1 MRVALVTLAAAA
13 GLAAPAQASA
23 HARGP
28 TVAIDY
34 RLRLTSVPAG
44 VHARILDGD
53 RSLEATVDPGST
65 LLVTGL
71 LHEPMLRIDG
81 GVWANRA
88 SPTAHTDRVLTKPAS
103 RPGWVQLS
111 GARTFAW
118 HDHRLTPAGPRGRFA
133 IGVRVN
139 GRPGEIAGSFVRVPR
154 PALWPWLVGVAAF
167 GAAVWAVA
175 ARSAHRLPLTVGLG
189 LAAGAAALATSI
201 AFAVRDRPGGGVG
214 WLQIG
219 TAVAVALA
227 LGVPLLRF
235 RGRRRAQAAGVMGAV
250 AAAVTIALLPV
261 FWHGVVISAL
271 PGDLVRF
278 ACAVALAGGAAAAAL
293 SLLPEFDA

>member
-1 MRVALVTLAAAA
+1 MRLALVTLAAAA

-34 RLRLTSVPAG
+34 RLRVTSVPAG
-44 VHARILDGD
+44 IHVRILDGD
-53 RSLEATVDPGST
+53 RSVEASVDLGST

-81 GVWANRA
+81 GVWANQA
-88 SPTAHTDRVLTKPAS
+88 SPTAHADRVVTEARS
-103 RPGWVQLS
+103 QTGWVQLS
-111 GARTFAW
+111 GARSYAW

-139 GRPGEIAGSFVRVPR
+139 GQPGEIAGSFVRVPR
-154 PALWPWLVGVAAF
+154 PALWPWLLGVAAF
-167 GAAVWAVA
+167 GALVWAA
-175 ARSAHRLPLTVGLG
+175 AVRPALRLPLAIGLG
-189 LAAGAAALATSI
+189 LAAGCAALATSI

-219 TAVAVALA
+219 AAVAVALA
-227 LGVPLLRF
+227 LGVPLVRF

-250 AAAVTIALLPV
+250 AAAVTIASLPV
-261 FWHGVVISAL
+261 FWHGVVISPL

-278 ACAVALAGGAAAAAL
+278 ACALALAGGAAAATL
-293 SLLPEFDA
+293 SLLPEFDG

>member
-34 RLRLTSVPAG
+34 RLRLTSVPTG

-53 RSLEATVDPGST
+53 RSVEASVDPGWT

-81 GVWANRA
+81 GVWANQA
-88 SPTAHTDRVLTKPAS
+88 SPTAHADRVVNPQS
-103 RPGWVQLS
+103 RTGWVQLS
-111 GARTFAW
+111 GARSFAW
-118 HDHRLTPAGPRGRFA
+118 HDHRLTPAGPSGRFA

-139 GRPGEIAGSFVRVPR
+139 GRPGEIAGSFVRLAR
-154 PALWPWLVGVAAF
+154 PALWPWLLGMAVF
-167 GAAVWAVA
+167 GAAVWAIA
-175 ARSAHRLPLTVGLG
+175 ARTTQRLTLTVGLG
-189 LAAGAAALATSI
+189 LGAGAAALATSI

-227 LGVPLLRF
+227 LGIPLARF

-250 AAAVTIALLPV
+250 AAAVTIAVLPV
-261 FWHGVVISAL
+261 FWHAVVISPL
-271 PGDLVRF
+271 PGGLVRF
-278 ACAVALAGGAAAAAL
+278 ACALALAGGAAAAAL
-293 SLLPEFDA
+293 SLLPEFDG

>member
-1 MRVALVTLAAAA
+1 MRVALVTLATVA

-28 TVAIDY
+28 AVAIDY
-34 RLRLTSVPAG
+34 RLHVTAAPAG
-44 VHARILDGD
+44 VHVRILDGD
-53 RSLEATVDPGST
+53 RSVEVSVDRGST
-65 LLVTGL
+65 MLVTGL

-81 GVWANRA
+81 GVWANQA
-88 SPTAHTDRVLTKPAS
+88 SPTAHADRVVTEAAG
-103 RPGWVQLS
+103 RTGWVQLS
-111 GARTFAW
+111 GARSFAW

-154 PALWPWLVGVAAF
+154 PALWPWLAGVAAF

-175 ARSAHRLPLTVGLG
+175 ARSARRLPLTVALAV
-189 LAAGAAALATSI
+189 AAGCAALATSI

-219 TAVAVALA
+219 TAVAVAFA
-227 LGVPLLRF
+227 LGVPLARF

-250 AAAVTIALLPV
+250 AAAVTLALLPV
-261 FWHGVVISAL
+261 FWHAVVISAL
-271 PGDLVRF
+271 PGDVVRF
-278 ACAVALAGGAAAAAL
+278 ACTLAVAGGAAAAAL
-293 SLLPEFDA
+293 SLLPEFDG

>member
-34 RLRLTSVPAG
+34 RLRVISVPAG
-44 VHARILDGD
+44 VHVRILDGD
-53 RSLEATVDPGST
+53 RSVEASVDPGST

-81 GVWANRA
+81 GVWANQA
-88 SPTAHTDRVLTKPAS
+88 SPTAHADRVVTNAAS
-103 RPGWVQLS
+103 RSGWVQLS
-111 GARTFAW
+111 GARSFSW

-139 GRPGEIAGSFVRVPR
+139 GRPAEIAGSFVRVSR
-154 PALWPWLVGVAAF
+154 PPLWPWLAGVAAF
-167 GAAVWAVA
+167 GAAVWALAVRP
-175 ARSAHRLPLTVGLG
+175 ARRLTLTVVLG

-227 LGVPLLRF
+227 LVVPLVRF

-278 ACAVALAGGAAAAAL
+278 ACALALAGGASAAAL
-293 SLLPEFDA
+293 SLLPEFDG

>member
-23 HARGP
+23 HGRGP
-28 TVAIDY
+28 AVAIDY
-34 RLRLTSVPAG
+34 RLHVTSVPAG
-44 VHARILDGD
+44 VHVRILDGD
-53 RSLEATVDPGST
+53 RSVEASVDPGST

-81 GVWANRA
+81 GVWANQA
-88 SPTAHTDRVLTKPAS
+88 SPTAHADRVVTEAGA
-103 RPGWVQLS
+103 RTGWVQLS
-111 GARTFAW
+111 GARSYAW

-139 GRPGEIAGSFVRVPR
+139 GQPGQITGSFVRVAR
-154 PALWPWLVGVAAF
+154 PALWPWLFGVGVF

-175 ARSAHRLPLTVGLG
+175 TRSTHRLTLTVALG

-214 WLQIG
+214 WLQVG
-219 TAVAVALA
+219 AAVAVALA
-227 LGVPLLRF
+227 LGIPLVRF

-278 ACAVALAGGAAAAAL
+278 ACALALAGGAAAATL
-293 SLLPEFDA
+293 SLLPEFDG

>member
-1 MRVALVTLAAAA
+1 MRVALVTLAAA

-28 TVAIDY
+28 AVAIDY
-34 RLRLTSVPAG
+34 RLRVTSAPAG
-44 VHARILDGD
+44 VHVRILDGD
-53 RSLEATVDPGST
+53 RSLEVSVVRGST
-65 LLVTGL
+65 MLVTGL

-81 GVWANRA
+81 GVWANQA
-88 SPTAHTDRVLTKPAS
+88 SPTAHADRVVTEAGA
-103 RPGWVQLS
+103 RTGWVQLS
-111 GARTFAW
+111 GARSFAW

-139 GRPGEIAGSFVRVPR
+139 GRPAEIAGSFVRVPR
-154 PALWPWLVGVAAF
+154 PALWPWLAGVAAF

-175 ARSAHRLPLTVGLG
+175 ARSAHRLPLTVA
-189 LAAGAAALATSI
+189 LAVGAGCAALVTSI

-227 LGVPLLRF
+227 LGVPLARF

-250 AAAVTIALLPV
+250 AAAVTLALLPV
-261 FWHGVVISAL
+261 FWHAVVISAL
-271 PGDLVRF
+271 PGDVVRF
-278 ACAVALAGGAAAAAL
+278 ACTLAVAGGVAAATL
-293 SLLPEFDA
+293 SLLPEFDG

>member
-1 MRVALVTLAAAA
+1 MRFALVTLAAAA

-23 HARGP
+23 HGRGP
-28 TVAIDY
+28 AVAIDY
-34 RLRLTSVPAG
+34 RLHVTSVPAG
-44 VHARILDGD
+44 VHVRILDGD
-53 RSLEATVDPGST
+53 RSVEASVDPGST

-88 SPTAHTDRVLTKPAS
+88 SPTAHADRVVTKTGAS
-103 RPGWVQLS
+103 TGWVQLS
-111 GARTFAW
+111 RARSFAW

-139 GRPGEIAGSFVRVPR
+139 GRPGQITGSFVRVAR
-154 PALWPWLVGVAAF
+154 PALWPWLVGVGAF
-167 GAAVWAVA
+167 GAAGWAVA
-175 ARSAHRLPLTVGLG
+175 TLSVHRLTLTVALG
-189 LAAGAAALATSI
+189 LAAGAGALATSI
-201 AFAVRDRPGGGVG
+201 AFAVRDRPGGGVD

-227 LGVPLLRF
+227 LGIPLVRF

-271 PGDLVRF
+271 PGGLVRL
-278 ACAVALAGGAAAAAL
+278 ACALALAGGAAAATL
-293 SLLPEFDA
+293 GLLPELDG